1 MSSAQIPS
9 TQGIDPVVKRV
20 LDPIKENIE
29 VLKGRRGDKILPLQP
44 TATLADVIIY
54 LNDLVAKLQD

>member
-9 TQGIDPVVKRV
+9 TQGIDPVVRRV

-29 VLKGRRGDKILPLQP
+29 VLKGRRGDKIQPLQP
-44 TATLADVIIY
+44 AATLADVINK
-54 LNDLVAKLQD
+54 LNELIAKLQD